1 MSYHL
6 DAYLIKGKK
15 LEMLMRGKGSIEPI
29 LKDIESEVEAKD
41 FAQRLDEGFAEDHA
55 EGCPTAKEALQTLV
69 KGEAQQVT
77 EWEYM
82 YGYALQLLCETY
94 GIALNNE
101 GFEAVTSV
109 EFLVD
114 LEVFSYK
121 VLNFRVYDDFWAMPP
136 ALPLPLSEYPMIGF
150 LPLDKAPQLASKFDQ
165 LNLEHP
171 EFGEALTTVRT
182 WVDHMLMEKQDLITF
197 FY

>member
-1 MSYHL
+1 M
-6 DAYLIKGKK
+6 
-15 LEMLMRGKGSIEPI
+15 
-29 LKDIESEVEAKD
+29 
-41 FAQRLDEGFAEDHA
+41 
-55 EGCPTAKEALQTLV
+55 ALLFR
-69 KGEAQQVT
+69 
-77 EWEYM
+77 
-82 YGYALQLLCETY
+82 ETY

-150 LPLDKAPQLASKFDQ
+150 LPLEKAPQLASKFDQ